1 MSTSSLVGIATLIY
15 LLASVGYMIGAATEA
30 RLVRTVTS
38 GLAGLAIASHTAAL
52 TARVLEAGR
61 PPLTNTYE
69 TLLLFAWVLA
79 LICLWWQ
86 HRYQV
91 RVLGALAL
99 PIVCLLLAAASLP
112 QIDAD
117 IEPLLPSL
125 KSNWLL
131 AHVTTC
137 MIAYA
142 AFGVAFATSI
152 VFLVQRFRRRPAHV
166 LAVFDSISYR
176 AIALGYPLHTL
187 GIITGAIWANSC
199 WGRYWS
205 WDPKETWAFVTWIIY
220 SICLHLRFTAGWQG
234 AWAAWAAIA
243 GFLSVLFTY
252 LGVNYLL
259 EGLHSYA

>member
-1 MSTSSLVGIATLIY
+1 MSTSLLVGIATLSY
-15 LLASVGYMIGAATEA
+15 LLASVGYMIAALMET
-30 RLVRTVTS
+30 RLVRTVTAVV
-38 GLAGLAIASHTAAL
+38 AGLAFTTHTAAM
-52 TARVLEAGR
+52 TSRVVESGR
-61 PPLTNTYE
+61 LPLTNTYE
-69 TLLLFAWVLA
+69 TLLLFSWILA

-86 HRYQV
+86 HKYQV

-112 QIDAD
+112 QISAD
-117 IEPLLPSL
+117 IAPLLPSL

-131 AHVTTC
+131 AHVITC

-152 VFLVQRFRRRPAHV
+152 VYLVLRFRHRPPHV
-166 LAVFDSISYR
+166 LALFDSISYR
-176 AIALGYPLHTL
+176 AIALGYPLQTL

-220 SICLHLRFTAGWQG
+220 SICLHLRFTAGWKG

-259 EGLHSYA
+259 TGLHSYA